1 MTEAKGDELC
11 REAENKLNSW
21 SWFGSK
27 RDKMEEAADIYI
39 KAANQYKIAK
49 KCKHI
54 EVNDWR

>member
-1 MTEAKGDELC
+1 MTEAKGDDLC
-11 REAENKLNSW
+11 KEAEGKLTGW

-49 KCKHI
+49 KCEFLLK
-54 EVNDWR
+54 VV